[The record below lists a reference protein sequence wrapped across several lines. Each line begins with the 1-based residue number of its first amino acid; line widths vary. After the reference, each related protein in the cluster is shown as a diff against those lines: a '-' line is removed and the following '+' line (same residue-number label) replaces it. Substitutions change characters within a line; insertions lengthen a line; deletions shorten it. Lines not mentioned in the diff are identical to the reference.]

1 MPPPHS
7 SGTQG
12 QQDPT
17 ATNRSR
23 TGRSQHLGQADRDSS
38 TRRIPSRSRSPNS
51 RLTRHLRTL
60 MQQQGLEFMV
70 HYTIPPNPSTF
81 LRSSLFTVNELQ
93 PNGLLNDGNVCPI
106 ISIILCFHRLRIKD
120 YLKDPE
126 YFPNLPTLVLY
137 KILQALPSLQS
148 FSIMQFIMSWNASNL
163 GADIRPGQHGDVT
176 DILDSFLT
184 ELDIKTFSART
195 RPVFTKYLASFSCP
209 KCGKRYHDVERWDN
223 QWNRKVPLLVIPENE
238 DPVNV
243 WNMLSTFLLSPV
255 HTRCPDVACGQ
266 QIHDGV
272 LVPMPGIFTVLAVN
286 RLDLGSNH
294 GAPSFLPNKLS
305 IAPTSDAGTELE
317 MVSVFFTVF
326 SFSDAALRTSSL
338 NGELLSVICHRGQQ
352 SNYGHFVSYHNVTG
366 HWYLNDDDRMCR
378 PKTNPLLQQVPTETA
393 DMLFFKTNI

>member
-1 MPPPHS
+1 ME
-7 SGTQG
+7 
-12 QQDPT
+12 
-17 ATNRSR
+17 N
-23 TGRSQHLGQADRDSS
+23 
-38 TRRIPSRSRSPNS
+38 
-51 RLTRHLRTL
+51 
-60 MQQQGLEFMV
+60 
-70 HYTIPPNPSTF
+70 
-81 LRSSLFTVNELQ
+81 
-93 PNGLLNDGNVCPI
+93 
-106 ISIILCFHRLRIKD
+106 
-120 YLKDPE
+120 
-126 YFPNLPTLVLY
+126 
-137 KILQALPSLQS
+137 
-148 FSIMQFIMSWNASNL
+148 
-163 GADIRPGQHGDVT
+163 GDVT

-223 QWNRKVPLLVIPENE
+223 QWNRNVPLLVIPENE

-243 WNMLSTFLLSPV
+243 WNLLSTFLLSPV